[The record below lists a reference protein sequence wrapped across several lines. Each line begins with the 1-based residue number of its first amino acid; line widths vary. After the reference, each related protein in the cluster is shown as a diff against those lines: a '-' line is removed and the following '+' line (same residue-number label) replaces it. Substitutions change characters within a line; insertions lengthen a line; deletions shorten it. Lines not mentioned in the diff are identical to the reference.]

1 MAITVAINNSM
12 RIDEI
17 TRRDF
22 LKGAGAAVAVGAAG
36 GVASAQYL
44 TSPAEQQVEHEY
56 KIARAEALGKSGKP
70 LDIPLTGYPKDREVK
85 HAYDLARAKA
95 RGTAGKPY
103 DGPTGY
109 PAATEVEHAWKIARA
124 RSRGAAGLPMDEGIK
139 SKLAGAALAG
149 ALAMNPAHADK
160 IDLTTPINQM
170 KADTAYKIAIA
181 KKRGKAGLPLNMP
194 DVTGPVTIYTPL
206 SHMEI
211 LDAYNMARAEAG
223 IKPIYPIDKIKEQD
237 LEEASPDAVQRIE
250 QLVRYK

>member
-12 RIDEI
+12 RLDEI

-36 GVASAQYL
+36 GAASAQYL

-70 LDIPLTGYPKDREVK
+70 FNIPISTSPNDREVK

-95 RGTAGKPY
+95 RGAAGKPY

-124 RSRGAAGLPMDEGIK
+124 RSRGAAGLPMYEGIK

-149 ALAMNPAHADK
+149 ALAINPAHAEK
-160 IDLTTPINQM
+160 IDLTTPISQL
-170 KADTAYKIAIA
+170 KAEAAYKIIIA
-181 KKRGKAGLPLNMP
+181 KKRGRAGLPLNMP
-194 DVTGPVTIYTPL
+194 DVTGPVTVATPIIHL
-206 SHMEI
+206 EI

-223 IKPIYPIDKIKEQD
+223 LRPIYPLDKIK
-237 LEEASPDAVQRIE
+237 
-250 QLVRYK
+250 